1 MAWQD
6 RPYNNSGGGAHGY
19 LGNPASLLAF
29 SLPFGTWGPVRVRLH
44 FWLLISFL
52 FILIGYGRTAGFAL
66 GIVHC
71 ALFLVA
77 LLLHEFGNRFGAQQV
92 GGTHDEFMLW
102 PAGGMIPP
110 SCPPTPWATFVA
122 HVGGIV
128 ANLILVLTCA
138 AALWFMGSPY
148 FIPPLNPLAV
158 FGGSDISELMKR
170 MDLSPKLLL
179 ECFMFVNAAIMWA
192 ALMPFY
198 WFKGAYILQGILW
211 KWTGYKQAINVTCIV
226 GMVLAVP
233 MFLLAMMSTN
243 LMGMIIWALLFA
255 SSFSRRKQLQ
265 YEPESDYQDSLSWR
279 ENRRSPSK
287 KVSALAKWKDK
298 RSAQR
303 QKDLQEQVDRIL
315 DKVSSEGMHSLSAS
329 EKRTLQQAS
338 EELKDR

>member
-6 RPYNNSGGGAHGY
+6 RPYNNSGGAHGF

-29 SLPFGTWGPVRVRLH
+29 SLPVGTWGPVRVRLH

-92 GGTHDEFMLW
+92 GGSHDEFMLW

-122 HVGGIV
+122 HVGGII
-128 ANLILVLTCA
+128 ANLILVLICA
-138 AALWFMGSPY
+138 AALWLMKSPY
-148 FIPPLNPLAV
+148 FLPPLNPLAV
-158 FGGSDISELMKR
+158 FQGTDSFALKN
-170 MDLSPKLLL
+170 LSPESLLAN
-179 ECFMFVNAAIMWA
+179 FMFINAAIMWA

-198 WFKGAYILQGILW
+198 WFKGANILQGIQW
-211 KWTGYKQAINVTCIV
+211 KRTGYMQAVNVTCIV

-265 YEPESDYQDSLSWR
+265 YEPESDYQDSLTWT
-279 ENRRSPSK
+279 ENRRGSAK

-298 RSAQR
+298 RAADR
-303 QKDLQEQVDRIL
+303 KKDLQEQVDRIL
-315 DKVSSEGMHSLSAS
+315 DKVSSEGMNSLNAS